1 LTCNADRYYIP
12 YKPEGSRS
20 TWFKL
25 AYTPGSFDQAY
36 EEYKKWMAKLTQ
48 HDWLYCFG
56 VPLAGSVLSTDATPD
71 QDSLLNTAQA
81 AASTTEIAEAIPT
94 TIPLP
99 TTEDEGNNSTG
110 DDTNKKKSGKKN
122 KTAKS
127 KLSVTDRPSS
137 SRTLTTQLQQQ
148 PPAPV
153 YQLDQLDL
161 THVPQRW
168 QDIVQVAPSKIPNG
182 GQGLFAARD
191 LPYNTPLGFYF
202 GVPMTECEFDSIKE
216 KVGRASQYSILYR
229 RTVLDATDAQGEPY
243 TLDNDVPLCPFHY
256 MNEAKDE
263 AMANILFVEG
273 IVVNQVICWSK
284 RLILPGEE
292 LLVWYGNDVNRFWMT
307 K

>member
-1 LTCNADRYYIP
+1 
-12 YKPEGSRS
+12 
-20 TWFKL
+20 
-25 AYTPGSFDQAY
+25 
-36 EEYKKWMAKLTQ
+36 MAKLTL

-71 QDSLLNTAQA
+71 QDSLLNTTSADATPITETA
-81 AASTTEIAEAIPT
+81 AAAAAAEAKAEAKAEVVPAT
-94 TIPLP
+94 STESLP
-99 TTEDEGNNSTG
+99 TTTEDKGNKSTG
-110 DDTNKKKSGKKN
+110 NTKKGRKK
-122 KTAKS
+122 KTAKTN
-127 KLSVTDRPSS
+127 LSMTKTNTDRPSS

-168 QDIVQVAPSKIPNG
+168 QDIVRIGPSTIPNG

-202 GVPMTECEFDSIKE
+202 GVPMTEFEFDSIKE
-216 KVGRASQYSILYR
+216 NVGRASQYSILYR

-243 TLDNDVPLCPFHY
+243 TEAPGTPLCPFHY
-256 MNEAKDE
+256 MNEAKE
-263 AMANILFVEG
+263 ESMANILFVEG

-284 RLILPGEE
+284 RLISPGEE